1 MYLEEKI
8 KNNIVLKKNHIR
20 LDKFIKYALFDKDG
34 YYYAKNPI
42 GKNRDFITSPEI
54 SQVFGEIIG
63 QYLYYFWKTKIKSQ
77 FNLIELGPGNGT
89 LFYDIANSLEKYSDF
104 FDNSKIFFIEIN
116 EKLIEKQKNK
126 IKNLQLNNVSWGDKI
141 NFRHNIPSI
150 IYSNEFFDCFPVRQF
165 VNKDFWFEKY
175 ISINIDNNFCFKEKL
190 ITNKKLLS
198 YLNKFNNYDI
208 LEISFERNNYFEKI
222 CKYIHKNGG
231 LFFTI
236 DYGYFKNIKNF
247 TLQGIQ
253 NHKLS
258 NILENVGNKDISSHV
273 NFKDLITIAKKNRL
287 KIDEF
292 CTQKEFFTKFGILER
307 KKYFKKK
314 NNTKKFD
321 DAIDRLIDENQM
333 GNLFKCL
340 VVSNL

>member
-8 KNNIVLKKNHIR
+8 KNTILLKKNGIR
-20 LDKFIKYALFDKDG
+20 LDKFIKHALFDKDG
-34 YYYAKNPI
+34 YYYTKKPI
-42 GKNRDFITSPEI
+42 GKNRDFTTSPEI

-63 QYLYYFWKTKIKSQ
+63 QYLFYFWKTKINSE

-89 LFYDIANSLEKYSDF
+89 LFSDIANSLEKYSSF

-116 EKLIEKQKNK
+116 EELIKNQKNK
-126 IKNLQLNNVSWGDKI
+126 IKNFKLNKVTWKNRI
-141 NFRHNIPSI
+141 NFQNKIPSI

-165 VNKDFWFEKY
+165 VHKDFWFEKY
-175 ISINIDNNFCFKEKL
+175 ININNDNNFCFKENM

-198 YLNKFNNYDI
+198 YLNKYKNNDI

-231 LFFTI
+231 LFLTI
-236 DYGYFKNIKNF
+236 DYGYFKKINNF

-258 NILENVGNKDISSHV
+258 NILENVGEKDISSHV
-273 NFKDLITIAKKNRL
+273 NFNDLIKIAKKNKL
-287 KIDEF
+287 KIEEF

-314 NNTKKFD
+314 NNTKEFE
-321 DAIDRLIDENQM
+321 DAIDRLIDENEM